1 MEEDNLEV
9 GQLEMILGG
18 LAMCHE
24 HPAFERSMIGVAN
37 VVKQESPDVY
47 QEMAGFFRQLLNER
61 AEEYPI
67 DVSQFD
73 LDKKAEAGAGIC
85 FLLSAM
91 DMCTEGV
98 VQLHKGA
105 QKLKKIQQEFVED
118 NQ

>member
-1 MEEDNLEV
+1 MEEDNLEI

-24 HPAFERSMIGVAN
+24 HPAFESSMIRVAN
-37 VVKQESPDVY
+37 VVKQESPEVY
-47 QEMAGFFRQLLNER
+47 REMAEFFRQLLKER
-61 AEEYPI
+61 ADDYPI
-67 DVSQFD
+67 DVSQFG

-85 FLLSAM
+85 FMLSAM

-105 QKLKKIQQEFVED
+105 ERLKKIQKEFVED

>member
-1 MEEDNLEV
+1 
-9 GQLEMILGG
+9 
-18 LAMCHE
+18 MCHD

-47 QEMAGFFRQLLNER
+47 QEMAGYFRQLLKER
-61 AEEYPI
+61 ADEYPI

>member
-1 MEEDNLEV
+1 MEKDNLEV

-18 LAMCHE
+18 LAMCHD

-47 QEMAGFFRQLLNER
+47 QEMAGYFRQLLKER
-61 AEEYPI
+61 ADEYPI

>member
-1 MEEDNLEV
+1 MKEDNLEV
-9 GQLEMILGG
+9 GHLEMILGG

-37 VVKQESPDVY
+37 VVKQESPEVY
-47 QEMAGFFRQLLNER
+47 QEMAGFFRQLLKER

-67 DVSQFD
+67 DVSRFG

-91 DMCTEGV
+91 DMCSEGV
-98 VQLHKGA
+98 VQLHQGA
-105 QKLKKIQQEFVED
+105 QKLKKIQKEFVED

>member
-1 MEEDNLEV
+1 M
-9 GQLEMILGG
+9 
-18 LAMCHE
+18 
-24 HPAFERSMIGVAN
+24 
-37 VVKQESPDVY
+37 Y
-47 QEMAGFFRQLLNER
+47 QEMAGYFRQLLKER
-61 AEEYPI
+61 ADEYPI

>member
-37 VVKQESPDVY
+37 VVKQESPEVY
-47 QEMAGFFRQLLNER
+47 QEMAGFFRQLLKER